1 MAKSTESNAQS
12 LSRTPLYDLST
23 ELKARMV
30 EFSGWEMPVQYTS
43 ISTEHEAVRTKAGM
57 FDISHMGKFIA
68 QGHDLIEKIQY
79 LVPSDLSSLE
89 PGKAQYTVLLNSQGG
104 IIDDFIFYRQSN
116 DPLTNEVRGFMI
128 VNAATKKFPLSS
140 I

>member
-1 MAKSTESNAQS
+1 MAKSTESNAQP
-12 LSRTPLYDLST
+12 LSRTPLYDLCT

-68 QGHDLIEKIQY
+68 QGHDLIEKIQ
-79 LVPSDLSSLE
+79 
-89 PGKAQYTVLLNSQGG
+89 
-104 IIDDFIFYRQSN
+104 
-116 DPLTNEVRGFMI
+116 
-128 VNAATKKFPLSS
+128 
-140 I
+140 